1 MLSRTFRPVSLLHN
15 SFVVQGDPWS
25 LILDESYELCARSTN
40 QVKYKA
46 QFVLLY
52 QLGNKHELEES
63 RRDQIPTFLGY
74 FDPSVRYWDI
84 GSNDSIGRATL
95 CEVLSWIE
103 NYMTYR
109 FVEVSI
115 KDYLTSLLVALLI
128 YIGLSDD
135 SMQASFPDDCI
146 VRR

>member
-1 MLSRTFRPVSLLHN
+1 MPSRTFRPVSLLHN

-25 LILDESYELCARSTN
+25 LILDESYELYARSTN

-63 RRDQIPTFLGY
+63 RGDQIPTFLGY

-95 CEVLSWIE
+95 CEVRSWIE

-115 KDYLTSLLVALLI
+115 NDYLTSLLVALLI
-128 YIGLSDD
+128 YIGLSDG